1 MDRKSQSGA
10 IAIAATFTAEPLAE
24 TLQYWL
30 NELNLP
36 AKIEFAPYNQVLQ
49 TLLDT
54 RGLFALNRNGL
65 NVVLL
70 RLEDCKAFNEGEL
83 IAAFKTA
90 TSIAASPILVCVC
103 PPTLPAV
110 AGQLERD
117 LETALAAFP
126 TTRFLS
132 SARLLELYPV
142 SKYYDPAAD
151 KLGHIPYT
159 PEAYAALGTA
169 IARVF
174 HASHR
179 APYKV
184 IVLDCDNTLWRGLC
198 GEGTEGVQL
207 DAPARAV
214 QTFVKA
220 RQQEGMLLCVC
231 SKNASEDVEQAFDGH
246 PEMRLQ
252 RSDFAGWRVNWRP
265 KSENIRSLAAE
276 LSLGL
281 DSFIF
286 VDDNPMETAEVK
298 SNCAGV
304 LALTLPAEARLRDV
318 PDSWITSGPSIKMA
332 SPPKT
337 VIVQ

>member
-1 MDRKSQSGA
+1 MNGKSPHERRHRNCCHFHRGTS
-10 IAIAATFTAEPLAE
+10 AE

-65 NVVLL
+65 NVVLV
-70 RLEDCKAFNEGEL
+70 RLEDCKAFNEVEL
-83 IAAFKTA
+83 ITALKTGA
-90 TSIAASPILVCVC
+90 SIAASPILVCVC
-103 PPTLPAV
+103 PPTPATV
-110 AGQLERD
+110 AGQLELD
-117 LETALAAFP
+117 LETALAGFP

-142 SKYYDPAAD
+142 SQYYDPAAD

-174 HASHR
+174 HASQR

-184 IVLDCDNTLWRGLC
+184 IVLIAITPC
-198 GEGTEGVQL
+198 GG
-207 DAPARAV
+207 ASAARARKASSWMRPLGGPKV
-214 QTFVKA
+214 REA

-231 SKNASEDVEQAFDGH
+231 SKNASEDVEQAFDAT
-246 PEMRLQ
+246 PVRC
-252 RSDFAGWRVNWRP
+252 RSGDRI
-265 KSENIRSLAAE
+265 S
-276 LSLGL
+276 
-281 DSFIF
+281 
-286 VDDNPMETAEVK
+286 
-298 SNCAGV
+298 
-304 LALTLPAEARLRDV
+304 RD
-318 PDSWITSGPSIKMA
+318 GA
-332 SPPKT
+332 
-337 VIVQ
+337 